1 MIVPFAAG
9 GPTDVIARI
18 VTGHMA
24 QTLGQSIIIENVVGA
39 GGTTATTRA
48 ARAANDGY
56 TLITG
61 HMGTHAASVPLYP
74 NLAYHPEK
82 DFEPVALLAG
92 TPILILARKDFA
104 PKDLKEFV
112 AYVKANADKVNA
124 AHAGIGSVSH
134 VSCELLNS
142 ILDVKPVGVPFNGTG
157 PAMNALVGGQVDYMC
172 DQIVN
177 AVPQINGGTIKAYAI
192 ATPERNPSLPN
203 VPTTAEAGLPAFQA
217 QAWNAIF
224 APKGT
229 PAPIVARLN
238 AAAAKALDDENV
250 RKRLLDLGSVIPGPL
265 ERTPEALA
273 TLVKDEIAKWI
284 ARAQAG
290 ELINAIKQIG
300 KGRSTRFRPLSFAER
315 IIIFRGIIG
324 GSRIGAVDCS
334 LRPLNSPSLE
344 RPEDLARHEP
354 VPRPAR
360 TDSRRRRGEARPHR
374 HRHAVDLRPSDALQ
388 SGGRLSDADHQEA
401 AAEVDRARAAVVP
414 DGRHQHQIS
423 ARTTASRSGTNG
435 PTPMAIS
442 ARSMARSGAPGR
454 RRTAA
459 ASTRSPTSST

>member
-1 MIVPFAAG
+1 MNRYGRSLAGACIAALSSLGAVVALAQSQNYPTRSITMIVPFAAG
-9 GPTDVIARI
+9 GPTDVVARI
-18 VTGHMA
+18 VTAPMA

-48 ARAANDGY
+48 ARAVNDGY

-92 TPILILARKDFA
+92 TPILILARKDFP

-124 AHAGIGSVSH
+124 AHAGVGSVSH
-134 VSCELLNS
+134 VSCQLLNS
-142 ILDVKPVGVPFNGTG
+142 LLDIKPVGVPFNGTG

-177 AVPQINGGTIKAYAI
+177 AVPQINAGTIKAYAV

-229 PAPIVARLN
+229 PAPILARLN
-238 AAAAKALDDENV
+238 AAAAKALDDEGV
-250 RKRLLDLGSVIPGPL
+250 RKRLLELGSVIPGPAD
-265 ERTPEALA
+265 RTPEALA
-273 TLVKDEIAKWI
+273 TLVKNEIAKW
-284 ARAQAG
+284 
-290 ELINAIKQIG
+290 
-300 KGRSTRFRPLSFAER
+300 T
-315 IIIFRGIIG
+315 
-324 GSRIGAVDCS
+324 
-334 LRPLNSPSLE
+334 
-344 RPEDLARHEP
+344 P
-354 VPRPAR
+354 VLKPA
-360 TDSRRRRGEARPHR
+360 S
-374 HRHAVDLRPSDALQ
+374 
-388 SGGRLSDADHQEA
+388 
-401 AAEVDRARAAVVP
+401 
-414 DGRHQHQIS
+414 
-423 ARTTASRSGTNG
+423 
-435 PTPMAIS
+435 
-442 ARSMARSGAPGR
+442 
-454 RRTAA
+454 
-459 ASTRSPTSST
+459 